1 MGGTRSGCIL
11 KLFLHRG
18 FKDAEGAAVHL
29 HTFKATFPVPA
40 IDGGAGNGQE
50 AGHISG
56 SEQGFECHDETTLG
70 QMRRN
75 NKNMCHKWRMAMS
88 KEKSH
93 LKVFLIPINEMLALR
108 ILALNRTEAES
119 IALQLANKAT
129 ERILKAVDN
138 LGLKGPQEIP

>member
-1 MGGTRSGCIL
+1 
-11 KLFLHRG
+11 
-18 FKDAEGAAVHL
+18 
-29 HTFKATFPVPA
+29 
-40 IDGGAGNGQE
+40 
-50 AGHISG
+50 
-56 SEQGFECHDETTLG
+56 
-70 QMRRN
+70 
-75 NKNMCHKWRMAMS
+75 MS

>member
-1 MGGTRSGCIL
+1 
-11 KLFLHRG
+11 
-18 FKDAEGAAVHL
+18 
-29 HTFKATFPVPA
+29 
-40 IDGGAGNGQE
+40 
-50 AGHISG
+50 
-56 SEQGFECHDETTLG
+56 
-70 QMRRN
+70 
-75 NKNMCHKWRMAMS
+75 MCHKWRMAMS